1 MSAFRPTTRI
11 LNFSRNLLRSP
22 AFRQAPQRRLQST
35 AADANAAP
43 QSAFAKLWNS
53 PVGPKT
59 VHFWAPVMKWGLVL
73 AGVADFFRPAENLSL
88 SQNMAL
94 TATGAIWTRWCF
106 IIKPRNL
113 FLAAVNFF
121 LGCVGLIQTSRILM
135 WRSSQK
141 GDSLSQ
147 EAKQAAKDETAA
159 GKKILENPVAAA
171 KDATKN

>member
-1 MSAFRPTTRI
+1 MSFRPTTRI

-35 AADANAAP
+35 AADANAP
-43 QSAFAKLWNS
+43 SQSGFAKFWSS

-94 TATGAIWTRWCF
+94 TATGAIWTRWCL
-106 IIKPRNL
+106 IIKPKNI
-113 FLAAVNFF
+113 FLATVNFF
-121 LGCVGLIQTSRILM
+121 LGCVGLIQSSRILA
-135 WRSSQK
+135 WRSSHK
-141 GDSLSQ
+141 GDSVTQ
-147 EAKQAAKDETAA
+147 EAKDAAKEEGAA
-159 GKKILENPVAAA
+159 GKKILEDPVGAA
-171 KDATKN
+171 KAATKN

>member
-1 MSAFRPTTRI
+1 MYVH
-11 LNFSRNLLRSP
+11 L
-22 AFRQAPQRRLQST
+22 PQTFFEWASGVDFDL
-35 AADANAAP
+35 ANT
-43 QSAFAKLWNS
+43 SEHS
-53 PVGPKT
+53 
-59 VHFWAPVMKWGLVL
+59 
-73 AGVADFFRPAENLSL
+73 
-88 SQNMAL
+88 
-94 TATGAIWTRWCF
+94 
-106 IIKPRNL
+106 
-113 FLAAVNFF
+113 LAAVNFF